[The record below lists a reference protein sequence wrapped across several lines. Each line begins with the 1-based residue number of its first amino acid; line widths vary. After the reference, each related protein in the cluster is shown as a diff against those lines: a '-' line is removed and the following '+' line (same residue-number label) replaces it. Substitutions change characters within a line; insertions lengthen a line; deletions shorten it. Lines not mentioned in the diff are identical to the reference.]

1 MAEKIS
7 KVKNFSKSKLSYP
20 TPYLLTMQKEAWE
33 DFWKVRLKELF
44 EEISPIKDY
53 TGKEFELWL
62 EDYNLSKSNYKN
74 GLEAKKNNDSL
85 EAPLRARV
93 KLINLKTK
101 EVKEQEVYLADFPV
115 MTERGT
121 FIVNGVERVVVSQ
134 LIRSPGAFFTSR
146 SVKGK
151 NYFGAKIIPNRGA
164 WLEFETEESGF
175 IAVKINRKRKVPA
188 TTLLMALGLDGV
200 DKVEQTFKDID
211 SGEVRYIKE
220 TLKRDFCKDQK
231 EALVEIYRRL
241 RPGDL
246 VTPDTAQDLIFNMF
260 FNFDRYDLS
269 KVGRWKT
276 WLRLPSLA
284 PRDFNKPSLR
294 EGWEIKKEDRTL
306 KLEDV
311 IEVIKEIIR
320 LNNDPLAKPDQVDH
334 LGNRRVRTLAELLQ
348 NRLRVGLM
356 RMERIIKDRMST
368 LEPSTITPV
377 QLINPRPLIAVIKE
391 FFTSS
396 QFSQFMDNENPLA
409 ELEHKRRLTT
419 TGPGGLTRERAGFEV
434 RDVQPSHY
442 GRICPIQTP
451 EGPNVGLVGH
461 LANFARIN
469 QYGFIEAPYFK
480 VKNGKV
486 TNQVDYLT
494 AQEEERYNIAPASVP
509 LTDSLKILP
518 EIEPNKVEARVR
530 GEPAEVEIEKIDY
543 IDVSSKQFISVSTSL
558 IPFLNHDDASRA
570 LMGSNMQ
577 RQAVPLIKPEPPLV
591 GTGTERNVARDSGQ
605 IILAKANGVIKEV
618 DAQHIKI
625 KYETDNSKENIE
637 KEETYELQTFVRT
650 NQYSCFHQRPIVT
663 KGEKIKKGDVL
674 VDGAAISQ
682 GRLALGKNILVCFLP
697 LRGGGFEDSITIS
710 ERLLKDDEFTSIHIE
725 DFTCDVRETKLGP
738 EITTADI
745 PNVGEEKLKDLD
757 EEGIVRIGA
766 EVGPNDILVGKIS
779 PKGEAELTPEERLLR
794 AIFGEKAKDVKDTS
808 LRMEHGKRGK
818 VISVK
823 VFSRELGHKLEP
835 GIIKRICVE
844 VAEIRKV
851 KVGDKLVGRHGN
863 KGVVCKILPE
873 AEMPFLAD
881 GTPIDLV
888 ISPLSVPSRM
898 NLGQILETHLGWA
911 AHKLNYIAIS
921 PALLGADVKDVKEEL
936 KRAGLP
942 ESGQTTVYD
951 GRTGLPFPRP
961 VTVGYMYIMKLIH
974 MVDDK
979 VHARSIGPYS
989 LITQQPL
996 GGKAQFGGQ
1005 RFGEMEVWALEGYG
1019 AAHTLQEMLTIKS
1032 DDVQGRAAAY
1042 EAILKGEPIKNPN
1055 IPASFNL
1062 LVAELKSL
1070 GMAVEVKERPR
1081 INYGENEK
1089 DNSKEKK

>member
-1 MAEKIS
+1 
-7 KVKNFSKSKLSYP
+7 
-20 TPYLLTMQKEAWE
+20 MQKETWE
-33 DFWKVRLKELF
+33 DFWKVRVKELL
-44 EEISPIKDY
+44 EEISPIRDY
-53 TGKEFELWL
+53 TGKEFELWFQ
-62 EDYNLSKSNYKN
+62 DYKLSKPNYKN

-85 EAPLRARV
+85 ESSLRV
-93 KLINLKTK
+93 KIKLVNLKTK
-101 EVKEQEVYLADFPV
+101 EVKEQEVYMADFPV

-121 FIVNGVERVVVSQ
+121 FVVNGVERVVVSQ
-134 LIRSPGAFFTSR
+134 LIRSPGAFFTMRTSR
-146 SVKGK
+146 GK
-151 NYFGAKIIPNRGA
+151 NYFGSKIIPNRGA

-175 IAVKINRKRKVPA
+175 IGVKINRKRKVPA
-188 TTLLMALGLDGV
+188 TTLLMALGLDGIE
-200 DKVEQTFKDID
+200 KVEKAFEDTDT
-211 SGEVRYIKE
+211 GEIKYIKE
-220 TLKRDFCKDQK
+220 TLKRDTCKDQK
-231 EALVEIYRRL
+231 EALVEVYRRL

-276 WLRLPSLA
+276 WLRLPGLA
-284 PRDFNKPSLR
+284 PKDLNK
-294 EGWEIKKEDRTL
+294 EISKEDRIL
-306 KLEDV
+306 KIEDIV
-311 IEVIKEIIR
+311 EVVKEVIR
-320 LNNDPLAKPDQVDH
+320 LNNDPMAKADQVDH
-334 LGNRRVRTLAELLQ
+334 LGNRRVRTLSELLQ
-348 NRLRVGLM
+348 NRLRVGMM
-356 RMERIIKDRMST
+356 RMERIIKDKMST
-368 LEPSTITPV
+368 LEVGTVTPI
-377 QLINPRPLIAVIKE
+377 QLINPRPLIAVVKE
-391 FFTSS
+391 FYTSS

-442 GRICPIQTP
+442 GRICPIETP

-461 LANFARIN
+461 LASFARIN
-469 QYGFIEAPYFK
+469 PYGFIEAPYFK

-486 TNQVDYLT
+486 SDDIEYLS
-494 AQEEERYNIAPASVP
+494 AQEEERHNIAPASVP
-509 LTDSLKILP
+509 LTDSLKITP
-518 EIEPNKVEARVR
+518 EVEPNKVEARVK
-530 GEPAEVEIEKIDY
+530 GEPAEVEIDSIDY
-543 IDVSSKQFISVSTSL
+543 IDVSSKQFISVATSL

-577 RQAVPLIKPEPPLV
+577 RQAVPLIRPEAPLV

-605 IILAKANGVIKEV
+605 VVLAEGNGVVIEA
-618 DAQHIKI
+618 DAQHIKVEYDFSG
-625 KYETDNSKENIE
+625 KKQ
-637 KEETYELQTFVRT
+637 EEDYELQTFVRT
-650 NQYSCFHQRPIVT
+650 NQYSCFHQRPIVA
-663 KGEKIKKGDVL
+663 KGEKVKKGDVL
-674 VDGAAISQ
+674 ADGAAISQ
-682 GRLALGKNILVCFLP
+682 GRLALGRNILVCFLP
-697 LRGGGFEDSITIS
+697 LRGGGFEDSITIN
-710 ERLLKDDEFTSIHIE
+710 EKLVREDEFTSIHIE

-738 EITTADI
+738 EVTTSDI

-757 EEGIVRIGA
+757 EEGVVRVGA

-794 AIFGEKAKDVKDTS
+794 AIFGEKAKDVKDSS
-808 LRMEHGKRGK
+808 LRMEHGKKGK
-818 VISVK
+818 VTNVK
-823 VFSRELGHKLEP
+823 IFSRDLGHKLEP
-835 GIIKRICVE
+835 GVIKRIRVE
-844 VAEIRKV
+844 IAETRKA

-863 KGVVCKILPE
+863 KGVVSKILAE
-873 AEMPFLAD
+873 HEMPFLAD
-881 GTPIDLV
+881 GTPIDLIV
-888 ISPLSVPSRM
+888 SPLSVPSRM

-921 PALLGADVKDVKEEL
+921 PALLGADKEDVKREL
-936 KRAGLP
+936 KLAGLP
-942 ESGQTTVYD
+942 ESGQVTVYD
-951 GRTGLPFPRP
+951 GRTGLPFPKP
-961 VTVGYMYIMKLIH
+961 ITVGYMYVMKLIH

-1019 AAHTLQEMLTIKS
+1019 VAHTLQEMLTIKS

-1042 EAILKGEPIKNPN
+1042 ESILKGEPIRNPN

-1081 INYGENEK
+1081 ELRDDREDRR
-1089 DNSKEKK
+1089 DNRDYKK

>member
-1 MAEKIS
+1 
-7 KVKNFSKSKLSYP
+7 
-20 TPYLLTMQKEAWE
+20 MQKETWE
-33 DFWKVRLKELF
+33 DFWKVRVKELL
-44 EEISPIKDY
+44 EEISPIRDY
-53 TGKEFELWL
+53 TGKEFELWFQ
-62 EDYNLSKSNYKN
+62 DYKLSKPNYKN

-85 EAPLRARV
+85 ESSLRV
-93 KLINLKTK
+93 KIKLVNLKTK
-101 EVKEQEVYLADFPV
+101 EVKEQEVYMADFPV

-121 FIVNGVERVVVSQ
+121 FVVNGVERVVVSQ
-134 LIRSPGAFFTSR
+134 LIRSPGAFFTMRSSR
-146 SVKGK
+146 GK
-151 NYFGAKIIPNRGA
+151 NYFGSKIIPNRGA

-175 IAVKINRKRKVPA
+175 IGVKINRKRKVPA
-188 TTLLMALGLDGV
+188 TTLLMALGLDGIE
-200 DKVEQTFKDID
+200 KVEKAFEDTDT
-211 SGEVRYIKE
+211 GEIKYIKE
-220 TLKRDFCKDQK
+220 TLKRDTCKDQK
-231 EALVEIYRRL
+231 EALVEVYRRL

-276 WLRLPSLA
+276 WLRLPGLA
-284 PRDFNKPSLR
+284 PKDLNK
-294 EGWEIKKEDRTL
+294 EISKEDRIL
-306 KLEDV
+306 KIEDIV
-311 IEVIKEIIR
+311 EVVKEVIR
-320 LNNDPLAKPDQVDH
+320 LNNDPMAKADQVDH
-334 LGNRRVRTLAELLQ
+334 LGNRRVRTLSELLQ
-348 NRLRVGLM
+348 NRLRVGMM
-356 RMERIIKDRMST
+356 RMERIIKDKMST
-368 LEPSTITPV
+368 LEVGTVTPI
-377 QLINPRPLIAVIKE
+377 QLINPRPLIAVVKE
-391 FFTSS
+391 FYTSS

-442 GRICPIQTP
+442 GRICPIETP

-461 LANFARIN
+461 LASFARIN
-469 QYGFIEAPYFK
+469 PYGFIEAPYFK

-486 TNQVDYLT
+486 SDDIEYLS
-494 AQEEERYNIAPASVP
+494 AQEEERHNIAPASVP
-509 LTDSLKILP
+509 LTDSLKITP
-518 EIEPNKVEARVR
+518 EVEPNKVEARVK
-530 GEPAEVEIEKIDY
+530 GEPAEVEIDSIDY
-543 IDVSSKQFISVSTSL
+543 IDVSSKQFISVATSL

-577 RQAVPLIKPEPPLV
+577 RQAVPLIRPEAPLV

-605 IILAKANGVIKEV
+605 VVLAEGNGVVIEA
-618 DAQHIKI
+618 DAQHIKVEYDFSG
-625 KYETDNSKENIE
+625 KKQ
-637 KEETYELQTFVRT
+637 EEDYELQTFVRT
-650 NQYSCFHQRPIVT
+650 NQYSCFHQRPIVA
-663 KGEKIKKGDVL
+663 KGEKVKKGDVL
-674 VDGAAISQ
+674 ADGAAISQ
-682 GRLALGKNILVCFLP
+682 GRLALGRNILVCFLP
-697 LRGGGFEDSITIS
+697 LRGGGFEDSITIN
-710 ERLLKDDEFTSIHIE
+710 EKLVREDEFTSIHIE

-738 EITTADI
+738 EVTTSDI

-757 EEGIVRIGA
+757 EEGVVRVGA

-794 AIFGEKAKDVKDTS
+794 AIFGEKAKDVKDSS
-808 LRMEHGKRGK
+808 LRMEHGKKGK
-818 VISVK
+818 VTNVK
-823 VFSRELGHKLEP
+823 IFSRDLGHKLEP
-835 GIIKRICVE
+835 GVIKRIRVE
-844 VAEIRKV
+844 IAETRKA

-863 KGVVCKILPE
+863 KGVVSKILAE
-873 AEMPFLAD
+873 HEMPFLAD
-881 GTPIDLV
+881 GTPIDLIV
-888 ISPLSVPSRM
+888 SPLSVPSRM

-921 PALLGADVKDVKEEL
+921 PALLGADKEDVKREL
-936 KRAGLP
+936 KLAGLP
-942 ESGQTTVYD
+942 ESGQVTVYD
-951 GRTGLPFPRP
+951 GRTGLPFPKP
-961 VTVGYMYIMKLIH
+961 ITVGYMYVMKLIH

-1019 AAHTLQEMLTIKS
+1019 VAHTLQEMLTIKS

-1042 EAILKGEPIKNPN
+1042 ESILKGEPIRNPN

-1081 INYGENEK
+1081 ELRDDREDRR
-1089 DNSKEKK
+1089 DNRDYKK

>member
-1 MAEKIS
+1 MAEIIS
-7 KVKNFSKSKLSYP
+7 KVKNFSKSKLQFS
-20 TPYLLTMQKEAWE
+20 TPHLLTMQKETWE
-33 DFWKVRLKELF
+33 DFWNVRVKELF
-44 EEISPIKDY
+44 EEISPIRDY
-53 TGKEFELWL
+53 TGKEFELWFG
-62 EDYNLSKSNYKN
+62 DYKLAKPNYKS

-85 EAPLRARV
+85 EASLRV
-93 KLINLKTK
+93 KIKLINLKTK
-101 EVKEQEVYLADFPV
+101 EAKEQEVFVADFPL

-121 FIVNGVERVVVSQ
+121 FVVNGVERVVVSQ
-134 LIRSPGAFFTSR
+134 LIRSPGAFFTMRTS
-146 SVKGK
+146 KGK
-151 NYFGAKIIPNRGA
+151 NYFGSKIIPNRGA

-175 IAVKINRKRKVPA
+175 IGVKINRKRKVPA

-200 DKVEQTFKDID
+200 DKVEKAFKDVD
-211 SGEVRYIKE
+211 TGEVRYIKE
-220 TLKRDFCKDQK
+220 TLKRESCKDQK
-231 EALVEIYRRL
+231 EALVEVYRRL

-276 WLRLPSLA
+276 WLRLPNLA
-284 PRDFNKPSLR
+284 PKNIDK
-294 EGWEIKKEDRTL
+294 EIIKEDRIL
-306 KLEDV
+306 KIEDIV
-311 IEVIKEIIR
+311 EVVKEVIR
-320 LNNDPLAKPDQVDH
+320 LNNDPLAKADQVDH
-334 LGNRRVRTLAELLQ
+334 LGNRRVRTLSELLQ

-356 RMERIIKDRMST
+356 RMERIIKDKMST
-368 LEPSTITPV
+368 LEADTITPI
-377 QLINPRPLIAVIKE
+377 QLINPRPLMAVVKE
-391 FFTSS
+391 FYTSS

-442 GRICPIQTP
+442 GRICPIETP

-461 LANFARIN
+461 LASFAKIN
-469 QYGFIEAPYFK
+469 PYGFIEAPYFR

-486 TNQVDYLT
+486 TDDVEYLS
-494 AQEEERYNIAPASVP
+494 AQEEERHNIAPASVP

-518 EIEPNKVEARVR
+518 EVEPDKVEARVK
-530 GEPAEVEIEKIDY
+530 GEPEEVKINDIDY
-543 IDVSSKQFISVSTSL
+543 IDVSSKQFISVATSL

-577 RQAVPLIKPEPPLV
+577 RQAVPLLRPEAPLV
-591 GTGTERNVARDSGQ
+591 GTGAERNVARDSGQ
-605 IILAKANGVIKEV
+605 VILAKVNGVVKEV
-618 DAQHIKI
+618 DASHIKVQ
-625 KYETDNSKENIE
+625 YDE
-637 KEETYELQTFVRT
+637 KGKKTEEDIELQTFVRT
-650 NQYSCFHQRPIVT
+650 NQYSCFHQKPIVE
-663 KGEKIKKGDVL
+663 KGEEFKKGDVL
-674 VDGAAISQ
+674 ADGAAISQ
-682 GRLALGKNILVCFLP
+682 GRLALGRNVLVCFLP

-710 ERLLKDDEFTSIHIE
+710 EKLIREDEFTSIHIE

-738 EITTADI
+738 EVTTSDI

-757 EEGIVRIGA
+757 EEGIIRVGA

-794 AIFGEKAKDVKDTS
+794 AIFGDKAKDVKDSS
-808 LRMEHGKRGK
+808 LRMEHGKNGK
-818 VISVK
+818 VVNVK
-823 VFSRELGHKLEP
+823 IFSRDLGHKLEP
-835 GIIKRICVE
+835 GVIKRIRVE
-844 VAEIRKV
+844 IAEVRKA

-863 KGVVCKILPE
+863 KGVVSKILPE

-881 GTPIDLV
+881 GTHIDLV

-921 PALLGADVKDVKEEL
+921 PALIGATQADVKAEL
-936 KRAGLP
+936 KEAGLP
-942 ESGQTTVYD
+942 ESGQVTLYD
-951 GRTGLPFPRP
+951 GKTGLPFPKP
-961 VTVGYMYIMKLIH
+961 ITVGYMYVMKLIH

-1019 AAHTLQEMLTIKS
+1019 VAHTLQEMLTIKS

-1042 EAILKGEPIKNPN
+1042 ESILKGEPIRNPN

-1070 GMAVEVKERPR
+1070 GMSVEIKERPR
-1081 INYGENEK
+1081 EFRDDTREDRRDYREDRK
-1089 DNSKEKK
+1089 